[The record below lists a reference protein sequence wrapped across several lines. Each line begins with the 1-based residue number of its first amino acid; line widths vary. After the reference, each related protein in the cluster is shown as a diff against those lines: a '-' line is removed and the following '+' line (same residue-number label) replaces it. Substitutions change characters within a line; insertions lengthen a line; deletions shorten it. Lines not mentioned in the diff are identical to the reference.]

1 VTPHDPSDVVPEDLR
16 GHLPSRTA
24 RERADAAGLDLD
36 RLKRERPDE
45 YRILNAEEL
54 VRVSPDLADAA
65 ADLAWQVAG
74 GARIFRVPGTPAE
87 RLLAFPP
94 LDAAALAAFDDLA
107 ADLVA
112 RPDVGDLAYYRTVR
126 DPHGERRELMHPIAP
141 DAWAGEVALVGPF
154 DGEEAAKAWP
164 AGRLP
169 TDLMADPLP
178 YRGRWYCDVFDAEEA
193 WLDARASGEDG
204 G

>member
-1 VTPHDPSDVVPEDLR
+1 MTGEPSDASVPADLR

-24 RERADAAGLDLD
+24 RARADAAGLDLD

-54 VRVSPDLADAA
+54 VRVSPELADAA
-65 ADLAWQVAG
+65 ADLAWRVAD

-94 LDAAALAAFDDLA
+94 LDAAALAAFDDAA

-112 RPDVGDLAYYRTVR
+112 RPDVDDLAYYRTVR
-126 DPHGERRELMHPIAP
+126 DPHGERRELMRPIPP

-154 DGEEAAKAWP
+154 ADEEAAKAWP

-169 TDLMADPLP
+169 ADLMADPLP

-193 WLDARASGEDG
+193 WLEARASGEDG